1 MFHVIAVQASLE
13 LEIDSLV
20 EQSTDLHSLYAR
32 QDELLKRLTFPY
44 PIHTHC
50 RLCIP
55 CIVLLVFSIRIF
67 GGEYGS
73 VEENQ
78 LEESLDQHEE
88 MRNRI
93 VEANFKWKQA
103 QLMVDYAFKQLN
115 EAVTKWKALTTIDPD
130 KLEER

>member
-1 MFHVIAVQASLE
+1 MIWQFH
-13 LEIDSLV
+13 
-20 EQSTDLHSLYAR
+20 ST
-32 QDELLKRLTFPY
+32 
-44 PIHTHC
+44 
-50 RLCIP
+50 
-55 CIVLLVFSIRIF
+55 RIF

-115 EAVTKWKALTTIDPD
+115 EAVTKWKSLTNIDPG
-130 KLEER
+130 KLEERYPRPRKSMPLLTFTLQIWSCQHCKEQPCCFRTEHSGSTGRF

>member
-1 MFHVIAVQASLE
+1 MFLIILVQASLE

-32 QDELLKRLTFPY
+32 QDELLKRLAFHSY
-44 PIHTHC
+44 PIQ
-50 RLCIP
+50 LEIFP
-55 CIVLLVFSIRIF
+55 IRIF

-115 EAVTKWKALTTIDPD
+115 EAVTKWKALTNIDPS